1 MSLLETARNAIN
13 EADAQI
19 AECFEKRMHASED
32 VIAYKM
38 EKGLPIFDAAREK
51 EVIERNLALIT
62 DQKLKPYYVADFPT
76 SFDYAFTIPRHGPYP
91 ADIATCGFACS
102 AFARHY
108 SRNLG

>member
-51 EVIERNLALIT
+51 EVIEKNLALIT
-62 DQKLKPYYVADFPT
+62 DQKLKPYYEDLLNQLMRISKEYQKAILQENTREVMADENT
-76 SFDYAFTIPRHGPYP
+76 ENISTEG
-91 ADIATCGFACS
+91 GS
-102 AFARHY
+102 E
-108 SRNLG
+108 L